1 MNFRFFDY
9 LTLTLI
15 SFLMVST
22 GGEDTA
28 RAVDHDELT
37 CSVIVVQGAGGSPQ
51 FDDSFRAACSKIQSA
66 AKKANIKFTWIG
78 GGTKTADSNS
88 DRDLLKIAIESN
100 LNEKSQLWLI
110 LIGHG
115 TYSRNAAKFN
125 LRGPDLMAAEL
136 TNWLEGSTAPIAI
149 VNCASSSAPFI
160 NSLSGPNR
168 IVVTA
173 TKSGFEISFAR
184 FGQFFAEGITNME
197 ADIDKDEQ
205 VSLLESFLFASKK
218 VQEFY
223 KSESRLSTEH
233 ALIDDNGDGK
243 GTPLEFFRG
252 VRVVAKSAD
261 DTIPDGLRAN
271 QLHLIESEF
280 EMKLSTSI
288 KQKRYQLEIEVEK
301 LRSQKSQIP
310 EGEYFEKL
318 ELIMTK
324 LAQLYASQE
333 KNPLQNADSNAS
345 DHSEKD
351 AENPKDKNLK
361 KDENPSTS
369 KQTKKAANPK

>member
-1 MNFRFFDY
+1 MNFRFFDR
-9 LTLTLI
+9 LTLPLI
-15 SFLMVST
+15 AILAFFT
-22 GGEDTA
+22 GSKQPAAVADDEAPA
-28 RAVDHDELT
+28 R
-37 CSVIVVQGAGGSPQ
+37 SVIVVQGAGGSPQ
-51 FDDSFRAACSKIQSA
+51 FDDAFRAACSKIQSA
-66 AKKANIKFTWIG
+66 AQNANIKFTWIG
-78 GGTKTADSNS
+78 DRTKPANAKT
-88 DRDLLKIAIESN
+88 DRDLLKTAIESD
-100 LNEKSQLWLI
+100 LNANSQLWLI

-125 LRGPDLMAAEL
+125 LRGPDLTAADL
-136 TNWLEGSTAPIAI
+136 TNWLKESTTPIAI

-184 FGQFFAEGITNME
+184 FGQFFAEGISNLE

-252 VRVVAKSAD
+252 VRVVVKSAD
-261 DTIPDGLRAN
+261 DAIPDGLRAN

-288 KQKRYQLEIEVEK
+288 KQKRNKLELEVEK
-301 LRSQKSQIP
+301 LRSQKSQMP
-310 EGEYFEKL
+310 EGEYFAKL
-318 ELIMTK
+318 ETVMTK

-333 KNPLQNADSNAS
+333 KENVKATDRKGSDNTKETAQNP
-345 DHSEKD
+345 E
-351 AENPKDKNLK
+351 AENSKKDKN
-361 KDENPSTS
+361 PSTK
-369 KQTKKAANPK
+369 KQTKKAANSK